1 MPNKTEALLYANENL
16 PKFKSDLEDLVK
28 IPSVSTDPNHTTDI
42 RKTADWLKSKLSDL
56 GFQETK
62 IIETDGHP
70 AVYGSYQVGPN
81 AKTVLIY
88 GHYDVQPADPI
99 DLWKTEPFEPIIKD
113 QRMYGRGASDMKGQ
127 IIASLAAVESML
139 KSGGAPVNIKYII
152 EGEEEI
158 GSPNLAKALEKH
170 ADLLRCDV
178 ILNPD
183 AGMISPTSPTI
194 VYGLRGLAYFEIIIK
209 GPNRDLHSGMFGGI
223 VQNPAIVLSK
233 LIAGM
238 VNEDGVIQ
246 LPGYYDSVE
255 ELSLEER
262 TELSRLP
269 IKDEDLKEQTGAKKL
284 HGEIGYTSVERVGA
298 RPTLDVN
305 GMLSGFT
312 GKGSKTIIPAWAMAK
327 VSMRLVPH
335 QDPKVVHQQLVTYI
349 QNNVPDTVEWEVIQ
363 HAGGPAAITNREH
376 PGVKALSEA
385 LEEIWHQKP
394 FFKREGGSIPVVTE
408 MQQIIGTESV
418 LSGFGLPGD
427 NIHSPNESLH
437 IPTWEKGILALI
449 LFFYNYAGGY
459 EN

>member
-1 MPNKTEALLYANENL
+1 MPNKSKALLYANENL
-16 PKFKSDLEDLVK
+16 PKFKSELEDLVK
-28 IPSVSTDPNHTTDI
+28 IPSVSTDPNHNVDI
-42 RKTADWLKSKLSDL
+42 RKTAEWLKSKLSIL
-56 GFQETK
+56 GFQNTK

-70 AVYGSYQVGPN
+70 AVYGSYQVDPN

-99 DLWKTEPFEPIIKD
+99 DLWKTEPFEPVIKD
-113 QRMYGRGASDMKGQ
+113 QRLYGRGASDMKGQ

-158 GSPNLAKALEKH
+158 GSPNLAKALAKN

-194 VYGLRGLAYFEIIIK
+194 VYGLRGLAYFEIIVR

-233 LIAGM
+233 LISGM
-238 VNEDGVIQ
+238 VDEDGVIQ

-255 ELSLEER
+255 DLSLDER
-262 TELSRLP
+262 SELSRLP

-284 HGEIGYTSVERVGA
+284 HGEKGYTSIERVGA

-349 QNNVPDTVEWEVIQ
+349 QNNAPDTVDWEVIQ

>member
-1 MPNKTEALLYANENL
+1 
-16 PKFKSDLEDLVK
+16 
-28 IPSVSTDPNHTTDI
+28 
-42 RKTADWLKSKLSDL
+42 
-56 GFQETK
+56 
-62 IIETDGHP
+62 
-70 AVYGSYQVGPN
+70 
-81 AKTVLIY
+81 
-88 GHYDVQPADPI
+88 
-99 DLWKTEPFEPIIKD
+99 
-113 QRMYGRGASDMKGQ
+113 
-127 IIASLAAVESML
+127 ML

-158 GSPNLAKALEKH
+158 GSPNLAKALAKN

-194 VYGLRGLAYFEIIIK
+194 VYGLRGLAYFEIIVR

-233 LIAGM
+233 LISGM
-238 VNEDGVIQ
+238 VDEDGVIQ

-255 ELSLEER
+255 DLSLDER
-262 TELSRLP
+262 SELSRLP

-284 HGEIGYTSVERVGA
+284 HGEKGYTSIERVGA

-349 QNNVPDTVEWEVIQ
+349 QNNAPDTVDWEVIQ